1 MASIKTSPIDTTIT
15 FFVGNRKA
23 SFKITYDERIT
34 EEERLLIP
42 NEPKMINWIQDFC
55 ENICDKQVHGI
66 HVRVADW
73 FGPKKAGRLGFIN
86 MVVDVKNVDGSFI
99 PGITFIRGGA
109 IAVLVTVTV
118 TETGEQYYIL
128 TKQYRTPVGK
138 AIHELPAG
146 MLDGNGDFAGVAANE
161 LREEAGIN
169 VPSDKLRKIGHIYPS
184 PGGCDED
191 IILYSCDVEMS
202 QDTFQSKKLQR
213 FGLTSEGED
222 IRIVFIKK
230 KDIKQYLL
238 ETPIIDAKLTSA
250 LYYHSL

>member
-1 MASIKTSPIDTTIT
+1 MASITTSTTDTTISYA
-15 FFVGNRKA
+15 GRKF
-23 SFKITYDERIT
+23 SITYAEHIT
-34 EEERLLIP
+34 PEERKLIP
-42 NEPKMINWIQDFC
+42 SEPKMFNWIQEFC
-55 ENICDKQVHGI
+55 ENIGDKQVHGI
-66 HVRVADW
+66 HVRLADW

-86 MVVDVKNVDGSFI
+86 MVVDVKNADGSFI

-109 IAVLVTVTV
+109 VAVLVTVTV
-118 TETGEQYYIL
+118 KETGEQYYVL

-161 LREEAGIN
+161 LREEADIN
-169 VPSDKLRKIGHIYPS
+169 VQSDKLRKIGHIYPS

-191 IILYSCDVEMS
+191 IILYSCEVEMT

-222 IRIVFIKK
+222 IRLVFIKTSE
-230 KDIKQYLL
+230 IKQYLTA
-238 ETPIIDAKLTSA
+238 TPIVDAKLTSA
-250 LYYHSL
+250 LYYNSL